1 MKKSLFLMGMLWP
14 VLSYCQNVD
23 SSSMHKKFTTTAPLL
38 GGVNVTNIVAPV
50 DAGGN
55 TFTMQQPIVDV
66 GLPVYKDFSSAHP
79 ILIKT
84 GIRYQGLF
92 LSGEQNIGSNE
103 FQSITIPFLL
113 NYSLSRTTSISFVGL
128 ATVGSDFKRSI
139 STDDILYTA
148 GVRIGFRPNNSFRY
162 GITLAYISNYSG
174 KFLLP
179 IPDIDWTINNRLS
192 LTGIIPARA
201 SLKYKLSEIQS
212 LGITGSLSGSMYRL
226 NDDAKDQYIHL
237 QQNSA
242 GLIYDLKLSRRWK
255 LNLIAGHTFAQ
266 RLETF
271 NMDQKV
277 PFDGFTKLNDR
288 IANISYRQNSFIFQG
303 GISYEF

>member
-1 MKKSLFLMGMLWP
+1 MLLP
-14 VLSYCQNVD
+14 VLSYCQSVD
-23 SSSMHKKFTTTAPLL
+23 SSNIHKKFITTAPLL
-38 GGVNVTNIVAPV
+38 GGVTLTNIVTPV
-50 DAGGN
+50 DANGN

-66 GLPVYKDFSSAHP
+66 GFPVYKDFSAAHP

-92 LSGEQNIGSNE
+92 LSGEQKIGSTA
-103 FQSITIPFLL
+103 FQSITVPLL
-113 NYSLSRTTSISFVGL
+113 VSYSLSHTANIAFVGL
-128 ATVGSDFKRSI
+128 ATVGSDFKQSI
-139 STDDILYTA
+139 GAEDILYTV
-148 GVRIGFRPNNSFRY
+148 GVRIGFQPSNSFRY
-162 GITLAYISNYSG
+162 GITLAYISNYTG

-179 IPDIDWTINNRLS
+179 VPDIDWTISNKLS
-192 LTGIIPARA
+192 LTGVIPARA

-212 LGITGSLSGSMYRL
+212 LGITGSLNSTMYRL
-226 NDDAKDQYIHL
+226 NQDAKGQYINL

-242 GLIYDLKLSRRWK
+242 GFIYDVKLSRRWK
-255 LNLIAGHTFAQ
+255 LNLIAGHTFSQ

-277 PFDGFTKLNDR
+277 SFDGFTKLNDR
-288 IANISYRQNSFIFQG
+288 TPNVSYRQNSFIFQG

>member
-1 MKKSLFLMGMLWP
+1 MLLP
-14 VLSYCQNVD
+14 VLGYCQGTD
-23 SSSMHKKFTTTAPLL
+23 SISMHKKFITTAPLL
-38 GGVNVTNIVAPV
+38 GGVTVTNIVSPV
-50 DAGGN
+50 DASGN
-55 TFTMQQPIVDV
+55 TFTMQQPIIDV
-66 GLPVYKDFSSAHP
+66 GFPVYKDFSTPHP

-92 LSGEQNIGSNE
+92 LSGEQNIGSTG
-103 FQSITIPFLL
+103 FQSITVPFLL
-113 NYSLSRTTSISFVGL
+113 NYSLSRTTNISFVGL

-139 STDDILYTA
+139 NAEDVLYTV
-148 GVRIGFRPNNSFRY
+148 GVRIGFQPSNSFRY
-162 GITLAYISNYSG
+162 GVTLAYISNYSG

-179 IPDIDWTINNRLS
+179 IPDIDWTISNKLS
-192 LTGIIPARA
+192 LTGVIPARA

-212 LGITGSLSGSMYRL
+212 LGITGALNSSMYRL
-226 NDDAKDQYIHL
+226 NADAKDQYINL

-255 LNLIAGHTFAQ
+255 LNLIAGHTFSQ

-277 PFDGFTKLNDR
+277 SFDGFTKLNDR
-288 IANISYRQNSFIFQG
+288 VANISYRQNSFIFQG

>member
-1 MKKSLFLMGMLWP
+1 MKRSLFLMGMLLP
-14 VLSYCQNVD
+14 VLGYCQSAD
-23 SSSMHKKFTTTAPLL
+23 SSGMHKKLTTTAPLL
-38 GGVNVTNIVAPV
+38 GGVTVTDIVAPV

-66 GLPVYKDFSSAHP
+66 GLPLYKDFSSAHTV
-79 ILIKT
+79 LIKT

-92 LSGEQNIGSNE
+92 LSGEQNIGSNQ
-103 FQSITIPFLL
+103 FQSITIPLLL
-113 NYSLSRTTSISFVGL
+113 NYSLSRNTSISFVGL
-128 ATVGSDFKRSI
+128 ATVGSDLKRSI
-139 STDDILYTA
+139 GTEDILYTG
-148 GVRIGFRPNNSFRY
+148 GVRIGFQPSKSFRY

-179 IPDIDWTINNRLS
+179 IPDIDWTISSKLN

-201 SLKYKLSEIQS
+201 SLKYKLSKIQS
-212 LGITGSLSGSMYRL
+212 LGITASLNGSMYRL
-226 NDDAKDQYIHL
+226 NEGAKDQYIHL
-237 QQNSA
+237 RQNSA
-242 GLIYDLKLSRRWK
+242 GLIYDLKLSQRWK
-255 LNLIAGHTFAQ
+255 LNLIAGHTFLQ

>member
-1 MKKSLFLMGMLWP
+1 MKTSLFLMGMLLP
-14 VLSYCQNVD
+14 VLGYCQSAD
-23 SSSMHKKFTTTAPLL
+23 TSSMHKKLTTTAPLL
-38 GGVNVTNIVAPV
+38 GGITVTDIVSPV

-55 TFTMQQPIVDV
+55 TFTMQQPIIEV
-66 GLPVYKDFSSAHP
+66 GFPVYKDFSSAHP
-79 ILIKT
+79 VLIKT

-92 LSGEQNIGSNE
+92 LSGEQSIGSNE
-103 FQSITIPFLL
+103 FQSITVPLL
-113 NYSLSRTTSISFVGL
+113 FNYSLSRSTSISFVGL
-128 ATVGSDFKRSI
+128 ATVGSDLKRNI
-139 STDDILYTA
+139 GTENILYTA
-148 GVRIGFRPNNSFRY
+148 GVRIGFQPGKSFRY

-179 IPDIDWTINNRLS
+179 LPDIDWTISNKLS

-201 SLKYKLSEIQS
+201 SLKYKLSEMQS
-212 LGITGSLSGSMYRL
+212 LGITGSLNASMYRL
-226 NDDAKDQYIHL
+226 NDDAKDQYLHL

-242 GLIYDLKLSRRWK
+242 GLIYDLKLTQRWK
-255 LNLIAGHTFAQ
+255 LNLVAGHTFSQ

-271 NMDQKV
+271 NLDQKV

-288 IANISYRQNSFIFQG
+288 VANISYRQNSFIFQG

>member
-1 MKKSLFLMGMLWP
+1 MKRSFFLMGMLLP
-14 VLSYCQNVD
+14 VLGYCQSAD
-23 SSSMHKKFTTTAPLL
+23 TSSMHKKLTTTAPLL
-38 GGVNVTNIVAPV
+38 GGVTVTNIVSPV

-66 GLPVYKDFSSAHP
+66 GFPVYKDFSSAHP

-92 LSGEQNIGSNE
+92 LSGDQSIGSNE
-103 FQSITIPFLL
+103 FQSITVPLL
-113 NYSLSRTTSISFVGL
+113 FNYSLSRSTSISFVGL
-128 ATVGSDFKRSI
+128 ATVGSDLKRGI
-139 STDDILYTA
+139 GTEDIQYTIGA
-148 GVRIGFRPNNSFRY
+148 RIGFRPSKSFRY

-179 IPDIDWTINNRLS
+179 LPDIDWTINDKLS

-201 SLKYKLSEIQS
+201 SLKYKLSETQS

-226 NDDAKDQYIHL
+226 NEDAKDQYLHL
-237 QQNSA
+237 RQNSA
-242 GLIYDLKLSRRWK
+242 GLVYDLKLSQRWK
-255 LNLIAGHTFAQ
+255 LNLVAGHTFSQ

-271 NMDQKV
+271 NLDQKV
-277 PFDGFTKLNDR
+277 PFDGFGKLNDR
-288 IANISYRQNSFIFQG
+288 VANISYRQNSFIFQG

>member
-1 MKKSLFLMGMLWP
+1 MKRSLFLMGMLLP
-14 VLSYCQNVD
+14 VFSYCQNVD
-23 SSSMHKKFTTTAPLL
+23 SSSIHKKFTTTAPLL
-38 GGVNVTNIVAPV
+38 GGVTVTNIIAPV
-50 DAGGN
+50 DANGN
-55 TFTMQQPIVDV
+55 TLTMQQPIVDV
-66 GLPVYKDFSSAHP
+66 GFPVYKDFSTAHP

-92 LSGEQNIGSNE
+92 LSGEQNIGGNE
-103 FQSITIPFLL
+103 FHSITIPLLL
-113 NYSLSRTTSISFVGL
+113 NYSLSRTTNISFVGL
-128 ATVGSDFKRSI
+128 ATVGSDFKRNI
-139 STDDILYTA
+139 GTEDILYTA
-148 GVRIGFRPNNSFRY
+148 GVRIGFRPSNSFRY

-179 IPDIDWTINNRLS
+179 IPDIDWTISNKLS
-192 LTGIIPARA
+192 LTGVIPARA

-212 LGITGSLSGSMYRL
+212 LGVTASLNGSMYRL
-226 NDDAKDQYIHL
+226 NEDGKDQYIHL

-242 GLIYDLKLSRRWK
+242 GLIYDLKLSQRWK
-255 LNLIAGHTFAQ
+255 LNLIAGHTFSQ

-288 IANISYRQNSFIFQG
+288 VSNISYRQNSFIFQG